1 VTTPPDPAPAPV
13 PAVPELLALDA
24 DAWASVLAATRVAV
38 GTAVAELGVAE
49 VPIVTELVRGPSSR
63 FVAGRRRRALADAL
77 ATTPGLWPAVAT
89 ELARRGEGSAAI
101 EALLV
106 PSPPASASPG
116 PQDRTGAHGQPQDDG
131 ASEVLDGIRERLRR
145 VREERDAWRRRAEGA
160 SARAE
165 RAEAEAARLRGE
177 LDELAAQLRS
187 LQDAVAAAGVDR
199 DRALARAARRHDT
212 EVARL
217 REEVA
222 ALRRA
227 EEDRRLAA
235 RRSAAEREAAAR
247 AAERRDAAERQ
258 AERERG
264 AVRLVPGRPSR
275 LPRGVRADTTE
286 AARLLLHRGRLVLL
300 DGYNISL
307 QHRGALELER
317 QRTWLVQ
324 LAASLVAARGI
335 EPVVVFDGERSGGGR
350 PAAGLRG
357 VEVRFTERGITADD
371 EIVLAVEATDR
382 PVVVVTDDRELRA
395 RVGAA
400 GADVLGTTAFLG
412 VAS

>member
-1 VTTPPDPAPAPV
+1 VTTAPDPAPSPV

-38 GTAVAELGVAE
+38 GTPDAKLRFAELPV
-49 VPIVTELVRGPSSR
+49 VTELMGGPSSR
-63 FVAGRRRRALADAL
+63 FVAGRRRRALAEAL
-77 ATTPGLWPAVAT
+77 TTTPGLWAAVVA
-89 ELARRGEGSAAI
+89 ELARRGERSAPI
-101 EALLV
+101 EALV
-106 PSPPASASPG
+106 TPPPSASA
-116 PQDRTGAHGQPQDDG
+116 QPARQAAAAGGGEPHDDG
-131 ASEVLDGIRERLRR
+131 ASEALAGIRERLRR
-145 VREERDAWRRRAEGA
+145 AREERDTWRRRAEGA
-160 SARAE
+160 IARAE
-165 RAEAEAARLRGE
+165 RAEAEVARLQGE
-177 LDELAAQLRS
+177 HDELGAQLRS
-187 LQDAVAAAGVDR
+187 AEDAVAAAGADR

-217 REEVA
+217 RAEVA

-247 AAERRDAAERQ
+247 AAERREATERQ
-258 AERERG
+258 AARERG
-264 AVRLVPGRPSR
+264 AVRLVPGRPST

-324 LAASLVAARGI
+324 VAASLVAARGV

-350 PAAGLRG
+350 PATGLRG
-357 VEVRFTERGITADD
+357 VEVRFTARGITADD

-400 GADVLGTTAFLG
+400 GADVLGTSAFLG
-412 VAS
+412 VAP